1 MALDK
6 LRFHNIL
13 VQKMDVPS
21 EAAEELADVLDDGLV
36 SQAEID
42 LLRSEMKAFEAR
54 IRELIWRV
62 TLILVGAMA
71 TGFSILG
78 AIGIALLVRSG

>member
-1 MALDK
+1 
-6 LRFHNIL
+6 
-13 VQKMDVPS
+13 
-21 EAAEELADVLDDGLV
+21 
-36 SQAEID
+36 
-42 LLRSEMKAFEAR
+42 MKAFEAR

-78 AIGIALLVRSG
+78 AIGIALLVRGG